1 MNKVKKYERVEKV
14 GNIDIFGFK
23 VADYINQIEEFGNRY
38 VSYKDENGQEKFIQQ
53 IENMPVFTT
62 INPAKD
68 EKIKCNCP
76 QYRNITSWPMANEN
90 SDLKDLDKK
99 NPQNREGIVSLDTV
113 LKDHNLD
120 EQIIRP
126 QIVYLGLNCSGNHEH
141 ESAYTEQQRENA
153 QWNNGFGDM
162 ANVVRNS
169 PISGGF
175 FTDYIKCFKE
185 TDSNKTYN
193 PFTKEEYVKIFENEL
208 DWLRQTF
215 FNCEQEEWEAFVI
228 ICGKTTF
235 DKING
240 SKLAEILKKDGFEK
254 VQVMCFGLHYGKRT
268 DNYPQFFFEK
278 DKKNAEHSKRL
289 SCGRV
294 YSNIKD
300 MDSDR
305 KNDKELYDFAI
316 KINNDKTV
324 YLKQKA

>member
-38 VSYKDENGQEKFIQQ
+38 VSYKDENGEELFIQQ
-53 IENMPVFTT
+53 KENKPEFTT

-68 EKIKCNCP
+68 ENIKLNCP

-90 SDLKDLDKK
+90 SDLKDLNKK
-99 NPQNREGIVSLDTV
+99 NPKKRKGIISLDTV

-126 QIVYLGLNCSGNHEH
+126 QIIYLGLNCSGDQKGKP
-141 ESAYTEQQRENA
+141 AYTSEKRERA

-175 FTDYIKCFKE
+175 FTDYIKCFKKTKSGE
-185 TDSNKTYN
+185 VHNKYN
-193 PFTKEEYVKIFENEL
+193 KEYIKIFENEL

-215 FNCEQEEWEAFVI
+215 FNSEREEWEAFVI

-240 SKLAEILKKDGFEK
+240 PELAEILKKDGFEK
-254 VQVMCFGLHYGKRT
+254 VQVMCFGLHYGKSAQT
-268 DNYPQFFFEK
+268 YFVN
-278 DKKNAEHSKRL
+278 DKKNTDNSKIAKRL

-294 YSNIKD
+294 YSSIKD
-300 MDSDR
+300 RDSDY

-324 YLKQKA
+324 YLKQKE

>member
-175 FTDYIKCFKE
+175 FTDYIKCLKKTLSKKVRNEHKKE
-185 TDSNKTYN
+185 YI
-193 PFTKEEYVKIFENEL
+193 KIFEDEL

-215 FNCEQEEWEAFVI
+215 FNCERKEWEAFVI
-228 ICGKTTF
+228 ICGKETF
-235 DKING
+235 NKISG
-240 SKLAEILKKDGFEK
+240 AELAETLKKDGFEK
-254 VQVMCFGLHYGKRT
+254 VQVMCFGLHYGQSAQTYFVNDKRNT
-268 DNYPQFFFEK
+268 DNSK
-278 DKKNAEHSKRL
+278 IAKRL

-294 YSNIKD
+294 YSSIKD
-300 MDSDR
+300 RDR
-305 KNDKELYDFAI
+305 DWENDKELYDFAI